1 MEFHCHPNLM
11 TWPGSDGTA
20 KGICVLARGRVRVKF
35 RFRVMAKA
43 WLLFGL

>member
-1 MEFHCHPNLM
+1 M
-11 TWPGSDGTA
+11 TWPASDGTA
-20 KGICVLARGRVRVKF
+20 KGICVLARGTVRVKF